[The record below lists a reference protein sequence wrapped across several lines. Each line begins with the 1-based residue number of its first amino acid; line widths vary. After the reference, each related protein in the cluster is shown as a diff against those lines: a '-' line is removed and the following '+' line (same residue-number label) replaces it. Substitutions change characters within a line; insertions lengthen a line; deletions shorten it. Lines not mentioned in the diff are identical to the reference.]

1 MFCWRGLLLSKRTFP
16 PEGVDL
22 LGMASVP
29 ETIGSY
35 KVVRELGRGA
45 MGVVYLC
52 LHPSLGRQVAVKVL
66 PGQVAEEADFLERF
80 RREGEMA
87 ARLRHPN
94 IVQVYDFSSDGN
106 QYFIVMEYLGSQTLK
121 AGGTRNL
128 SEACR
133 LIDQLLSALEHA
145 HENGVVH
152 RDLKPSN
159 ILLTDKNDIA
169 LTDFGIAHSAANQK
183 LTQTGTALGTPEYM
197 APEQFDGK
205 ADARSDLYAVGIIF
219 YELLTGFTPFR
230 GETLTEVMK
239 NQVLKTPEPLCEV
252 DFTIPASLSA
262 VVSKCLAKDPQDRY
276 QSAGEMR
283 QAIQA
288 ALREPQPPRAPIAP
302 APSPQ
307 MRAQPRPHR
316 SRPRKGRD
324 GRALLAL
331 LIMLSISWAWQ
342 KINQRPR
349 AQPPVVSTPSS
360 NPRPVELVVT
370 DSPTPVAPDTPAVLE
385 TPTPALTLSETPELS
400 ATPDSPESMIP
411 EAGVIQ
417 PGVGVAGVNLGDTE
431 EEVQKKW
438 GPPASRFEENNEIN
452 WGIFKKDENQE
463 RFALTL
469 DKTTGKLTVIHVYM
483 PDFSVQDHANLVM
496 GVTLEEVRKE
506 LPDPSAETNA
516 SLDYDHLGIYFY
528 FANRGMRGKARFGEH
543 GLEFIRIYE
552 PGHSPAK
559 S

>member
-1 MFCWRGLLLSKRTFP
+1 
-16 PEGVDL
+16 
-22 LGMASVP
+22 MANVP

-52 LHPSLGRQVAVKVL
+52 VHPSLGRQVAVKVL
-66 PGQVAEEADFLERF
+66 PAQFAEEADFLERF

-94 IVQVYDFSSDGN
+94 IVQVYDFASDGN

-121 AGGTRNL
+121 AGGKRGL
-128 SEACR
+128 SESCR
-133 LIDQLLSALEHA
+133 LIEQLLSALEHA

-159 ILLTDKNDIA
+159 ILITDKNEIA

-205 ADARSDLYAVGIIF
+205 TDARSDLYAVGIIF

-230 GETLTEVMK
+230 GDTLTEVMK

-262 VVSKCLAKDPQDRY
+262 VVSKCLAKDPQERY
-276 QSAGEMR
+276 QNAGEMR
-283 QAIQA
+283 QAIQG
-288 ALREPQPPRAPIAP
+288 ALREPPPPKVTLAPGPDPKTRIE
-302 APSPQ
+302 
-307 MRAQPRPHR
+307 
-316 SRPRKGRD
+316 SRPRSKPPKRRD

-331 LIMLSISWAWQ
+331 LMMLSITWAWH
-342 KINQRPR
+342 KIHQRR
-349 AQPPVVSTPSS
+349 RTLPPVVSTATAAVTPVSVVVSDTPS
-360 NPRPVELVVT
+360 PVVT
-370 DSPTPVAPDTPAVLE
+370 DTPATADQPTPV
-385 TPTPALTLSETPELS
+385 LTLTETPEVS
-400 ATPDSPESMIP
+400 ATPILSEGVIP
-411 EAGVIQ
+411 EEGVIQ
-417 PGVGVAGVNLGDTE
+417 PGLGVAGIHLGDTE
-431 EEVQKKW
+431 QEVEKQW
-438 GPPASRFEENNEIN
+438 GPPASRYEENNEIN
-452 WGIFKKDENQE
+452 WAVSKKEDEEQ
-463 RFALTL
+463 RFALTF
-469 DKTTGKLTVIHVYM
+469 DKSTGKLTVIHIYM
-483 PDFSVQDHANLVM
+483 PNFSVENHPDLVM
-496 GVTLEEVRKE
+496 GVTADVVRKE
-506 LPDPSAETNA
+506 LPDPTEDLDTT
-516 SLDYDHLGIYFY
+516 LDYNDRGIYFY
-528 FANRGMRGKARFGEH
+528 FANRGMRTMPRFGDH

-559 S
+559 Q